1 MENIS
6 TLTQILND
14 SHCQFKVHDLGRRIE
29 LIPNDEFESIEL
41 GRQAYPY
48 PIQRQAQFAITYWN
62 EQKQPWIW
70 FLKFDLDERGLLSA
84 TDIGNFIKF
93 VLEAMGSRLQKELS
107 EEIQEQLASNPYTF
121 KPKEDKLAVFNS
133 QVSAELELSASQY
146 YAHAL
151 TYFNGNL
158 GWSNWQTVGLQ
169 GITDICARLKE
180 SNNELMVKKSLSQL
194 PTQPLYALLGALEHC
209 DISTS
214 LANRLYDLALEQLNH
229 PEGDLFLLSALT
241 RALSGDKGNKLESL
255 VTAILS
261 ESKYCHQ
268 EVLIALAG
276 RCWQPLQDS
285 ALAEQFLIRLAE
297 TNNQELFNQLF
308 ADLVMQPK
316 LRMVILP
323 MLHQAPSQKLA
334 SALINLQQ
342 NTKGQ
347 S

>member
-1 MENIS
+1 MKTIS

-14 SHCQFKVHDLGRRIE
+14 SDCQFKVHDLGRRIE
-29 LIPNDEFESIEL
+29 LIANDEFENIEL

-107 EEIQEQLASNPYTF
+107 EEAQEQLASNPYTF

-133 QVSAELELSASQY
+133 QVSAELGLSASQY

-151 TYFNGNL
+151 TYFKGDL

-180 SNNELMVKKSLSQL
+180 SGNELMVKKSLPHL

-209 DISTS
+209 DISDS
-214 LANRLYDLALEQLNH
+214 LAARLYDLALEQLNN
-229 PEGDLFLLSALT
+229 PQGDLFLLSALV
-241 RALSGDKGNKLESL
+241 RALAGDKGNKLSSL

-261 ESKYCHQ
+261 ESKFSHQ
-268 EVLIALAG
+268 EVLIAIAG
-276 RCWQPLQDS
+276 RCWSPLQDS

-323 MLHQAPSQKLA
+323 MLHQAPSEKLA
-334 SALINLQQ
+334 DALIHLQKSA
-342 NTKGQ
+342 KGR